1 MIIIFT
7 VVTGKE
13 KKQQSSRLELKE
25 YDKRFGHANA
35 ANVLTY
41 DKGAGAGAS
50 GQNNEKQN
58 VILPQS
64 ETTADV
70 NRWICYE
77 KIERK
82 FDGVKA
88 VKRQYVAIETKKPK
102 N

>member
-25 YDKRFGHANA
+25 YDKRFGHAN
-35 ANVLTY
+35 VLTY
-41 DKGAGAGAS
+41 DKGAGAGVS

-58 VILPQS
+58 VIPPQS

-70 NRWICYE
+70 NRWACHE
-77 KIERK
+77 EIERK
-82 FDGVKA
+82 FDGVKI
-88 VKRQYVAIETKKPK
+88 VRCQYVAIETKKPK